1 MKTLADVLVNAR
13 KTDGEYARFVGHL
26 LRKPEK
32 NHSQY
37 HLPMIERFVFSE
49 SDRLEVYENT
59 KGLSVFQRDILMS
72 AFRLPMPMF
81 WLEAGLFGYFVCD
94 NNVLLF
100 HKFKKTAEAVA
111 ASTVDQIK
119 APGDF
124 LRYGEIFNRD
134 DQNWWFQNGNAVAA
148 AFACFAA
155 LCNVINSPRACTRE
169 RIVPGRDLSLT
180 RRLMERRKAQRA
192 PLYSFNKMTL
202 IRPDTS
208 VQSSGSVLC
217 GAQTSKRG
225 HWVIGHWRLIEGN
238 AEPYWTWI
246 ESHKRGDDD
255 LGFVAHERH
264 VRLAPGS
271 FGTRRGFVIPVDPG
285 QRGEKRP
292 AEVAG

>member
-1 MKTLADVLVNAR
+1 MKTLADRLVKSGGVFEVEGQIAR
-13 KTDGEYARFVGHL
+13 LLRRPARNHSDAWAPMVERFIFDAADYDAFVDAASPHEKRAAAYHSLRAPMPCFWAEIGEAGFFFDGETVFCLGGGKRGVYHAASVSL
-26 LRKPEK
+26 DALRGMSGDRIVIATTKFGETLDK
-32 NHSQY
+32 SF
-37 HLPMIERFVFSE
+37 LGSCFTLFVF
-49 SDRLEVYENT
+49 
-59 KGLSVFQRDILMS
+59 M
-72 AFRLPMPMF
+72 
-81 WLEAGLFGYFVCD
+81 C
-94 NNVLLF
+94 
-100 HKFKKTAEAVA
+100 A
-111 ASTVDQIK
+111 A
-119 APGDF
+119 
-124 LRYGEIFNRD
+124 
-134 DQNWWFQNGNAVAA
+134 
-148 AFACFAA
+148 
-155 LCNVINSPRACTRE
+155 INSPRACTRE

-202 IRPDTS
+202 NRPDTS

-255 LGFVAHERH
+255 LGFVAHERN

-271 FGTRRGFVIPVDPG
+271 FGTRRGFVIPHEPG

-292 AEVAG
+292 AEVPK